1 MLWKSC
7 YRASV
12 RVNSS
17 FENDCII
24 FRKQEPIFPRA
35 TNQGIIFQTHY
46 FFANIWGTSFRKQEL
61 HSRLATYRAI
71 SLKRQE
77 LLSPLQ
83 TTEVSLTASK
93 NPMSSCDQP
102 RYLIPKAR
110 APNPV
115 DQSRFLLTQ
124 ARNTL
129 SIARNSARTS
139 IDTIT
144 YLDVLFWSNGVHH
157 DLTYFY
163 ILTYWNTSNSNQIFL
178 EPKHFSLTIRMFIFV
193 KLIPINHKLSDAF
206 FFVFPVRHYVYKQG
220 RIDPHNIREN

>member
-1 MLWKSC
+1 MLWKSY
-7 YRASV
+7 YRVGV

-24 FRKQEPIFPRA
+24 FRKQEPIFQRA

-61 HSRLATYRAI
+61 HSRLAIYRAI
-71 SLKRQE
+71 FLQKQE

-93 NPMSSCDQP
+93 NPMSNCDQP

-129 SIARNSARTS
+129 SIATNSARTA

-144 YLDVLFWSNGVHH
+144 YLDVLFWSKESITIWP
-157 DLTYFY
+157 DFY

-178 EPKHFSLTIRMFIFV
+178 EPKHFSLKIRMFIFV

-206 FFVFPVRHYVYKQG
+206 VCLSCKASCVQARQNRPA
-220 RIDPHNIREN
+220 